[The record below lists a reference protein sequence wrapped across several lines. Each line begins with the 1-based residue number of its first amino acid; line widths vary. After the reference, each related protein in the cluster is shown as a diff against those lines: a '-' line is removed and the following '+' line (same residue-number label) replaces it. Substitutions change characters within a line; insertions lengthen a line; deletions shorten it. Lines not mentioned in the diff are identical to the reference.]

1 MVSVPGP
8 PPIPNERKRL
18 LGNPGKQKLPDAHAN
33 APLPALA
40 LDAPDHLGKAGRA
53 AWVLLAAECSWLAH
67 TDRVSVVLL
76 CEKLDRRAAWIAQ
89 LAGADE
95 VLLTD
100 KGYAY
105 PNPLVG
111 MLSTL
116 ETEIVKLLSLLGL
129 TPADRTRI
137 GLGEVRRASK
147 LAELLADRH
156 RQTDYEP

>member
-1 MVSVPGP
+1 MPGP

-18 LGNPGKQKLPDAHAN
+18 LGNPGKQKLPDPHAN
-33 APLPALA
+33 LPLPAL
-40 LDAPDHLGKAGRA
+40 DADPPAHLGASGRA
-53 AWVLLAAECSWLAH
+53 AWLLLASECSWLAH
-67 TDRVSVVLL
+67 TDRVSVVML

-89 LAGADE
+89 LGDADE

>member
-1 MVSVPGP
+1 MTTGRP
-8 PPIPNERKRL
+8 PTPTERKRRT
-18 LGNPGKQKLPDAHAN
+18 GNPGKRALPDATDSPA
-33 APLPALA
+33 LPALA
-40 LDAPDHLGKAGRA
+40 LDAPDHLGPAGCA
-53 AWVLLAAECSWLAH
+53 AWMLLAAECSWLAH

-76 CEKLDRRAAWIAQ
+76 CEKLDRRAAWIIQ
-89 LAGADE
+89 LADADE

-156 RQTDYEP
+156 RQSNYEP

>member
-1 MVSVPGP
+1 MPTGRP
-8 PPIPNERKRL
+8 PTPTERKRRT
-18 LGNPGKQKLPDAHAN
+18 GNPGKRALPDAADSP
-33 APLPALA
+33 ALPALA
-40 LDAPDHLGKAGRA
+40 LDAPDHLGAAGRA
-53 AWVLLAAECSWLAH
+53 AWMLLAAECSWLAH

-89 LAGADE
+89 LAGANE

-156 RQTDYEP
+156 RQNNYDP